1 MRTRPYMLLAASSLF
16 LTACGESSA
25 EDSPMAEGDAGPVVQ
40 GAPLLGADFVPPEYE
55 GPSLEELATME
66 LSADDIVERSFDSER
81 IEALVAKHE
90 ANAGAEPEFVGWDV
104 LAGFEYELPEMD
116 VLNAIQDSGDP
127 GDLEARF
134 PLEVL
139 AVESRYVELEGY
151 MVPYEYDEE
160 GIYSFTLVRDQ
171 AMCCFGGAFR
181 TNHFVE
187 AVMANDGRAEP
198 ADLEPIIV
206 IGTIEVGEV
215 VDSGYVLSVY
225 RMLIDEVELAD

>member
-1 MRTRPYMLLAASSLF
+1 MRTRSHLLAAALSLP
-16 LTACGESSA
+16 LTACGESAAGGTPTAQQGA
-25 EDSPMAEGDAGPVVQ
+25 EPVVQ
-40 GAPLLGADFVPPEYE
+40 GTPLLGADFVPPEDD
-55 GPSLEELATME
+55 GPSLAELANME
-66 LSADDIVERSFDSER
+66 LSVEDIVERSFDSER

-90 ANAGAEPEFVGWDV
+90 ANAGAEPDFVGWDI

-215 VDSGYVLSVY
+215 VDGGYVLSVY

>member
-1 MRTRPYMLLAASSLF
+1 MRSRSILLLGALGLP
-16 LTACGESSA
+16 LTACDESA
-25 EDSPMAEGDAGPVVQ
+25 AGGAPQADQAQEVVVQ
-40 GAPLLGADFVPPEYE
+40 GSPLLGADFVPPEDE
-55 GPSLEELATME
+55 GPSLAELATME

-90 ANAGAEPEFVGWDV
+90 ANASAEPEFVGWDV

-116 VLNAIQDSGDP
+116 VLNAIEDCGDP

-181 TNHFVE
+181 SNHFVE

-215 VDSGYVLSVY
+215 VEAGYVLSLY